1 MAAMEKNNKNLNVPN
16 LRFPEFSGEWEKC
29 SLGEIGHTS
38 IGLTYSP
45 ADVVKEDGITVLRSS
60 NIQDGEI
67 DYKDLVRVNKKIKDS
82 LFTKKDDILIC
93 ARNGSQ
99 RLIGK
104 NALISD
110 VDAGHSY
117 GAFMMVYRSEENPFV
132 RQLLCT
138 KRYFAQVGENLGA
151 RINQITTSDMN
162 SFEFFF
168 PQSKEER
175 NKIALFLRIIDERI
189 STQKKIIE
197 DLKKLKDA
205 INNSL
210 YNNINEFQLFSF
222 NELGNDYSGLTG
234 KSSDDFGSGLPYINY
249 LNVLRNGIVTDGPF
263 DCVKVSKT
271 EKQNIVSYGD
281 LLFTL
286 SSETPSEVGIGAIY
300 LGKTNPLYLNS
311 FCFGVHLSNQENIYG
326 PYLAYFVTSQY
337 FRRTILPF
345 AQGST
350 RYNLMKSDFMKHKFC
365 FPNMASQKAIYNAL
379 HALSEKIQN
388 EEVCLNKY
396 TEQKQYLLTRLFI

>member
-1 MAAMEKNNKNLNVPN
+1 MAAMEKNNNNLNVPN
-16 LRFPEFSGEWEKC
+16 LRFPEFDGEWEKC

-45 ADVVKEDGITVLRSS
+45 ADVVKEDGIIVLRSS

-93 ARNGSQ
+93 ARNGSP

-197 DLKKLKDA
+197 KYESLIRGLYHSVFNQPASTLQLKDVVSVVKGQQVNGEELLEYGKYYVMNGGTEPSGYLDVCNTPA
-205 INNSL
+205 NTISISEGGNSCGYVQYNTEPFWSGGHCYSLIQKEQSVNYQYL
-210 YNNINEFQLFSF
+210 YHFLKYKERNIMALRI
-222 NELGNDYSGLTG
+222 
-234 KSSDDFGSGLPYINY
+234 GSGLP
-249 LNVLRNGIVTDGPF
+249 NVQKKDLERFEIRVLPTKQQNRVAEILED
-263 DCVKVSKT
+263 VSAKCDL
-271 EKQNIVSYGD
+271 EK
-281 LLFTL
+281 
-286 SSETPSEVGIGAIY
+286 
-300 LGKTNPLYLNS
+300 
-311 FCFGVHLSNQENIYG
+311 
-326 PYLAYFVTSQY
+326 
-337 FRRTILPF
+337 RIL
-345 AQGST
+345 QGWQCQ
-350 RYNLMKSDFMKHKFC
+350 KS
-365 FPNMASQKAIYNAL
+365 
-379 HALSEKIQN
+379 
-388 EEVCLNKY
+388 
-396 TEQKQYLLTRLFI
+396 YLLHNLFI

>member
-1 MAAMEKNNKNLNVPN
+1 M
-16 LRFPEFSGEWEKC
+16 
-29 SLGEIGHTS
+29 
-38 IGLTYSP
+38 
-45 ADVVKEDGITVLRSS
+45 
-60 NIQDGEI
+60 
-67 DYKDLVRVNKKIKDS
+67 
-82 LFTKKDDILIC
+82 
-93 ARNGSQ
+93 
-99 RLIGK
+99 
-104 NALISD
+104 
-110 VDAGHSY
+110 
-117 GAFMMVYRSEENPFV
+117 
-132 RQLLCT
+132 
-138 KRYFAQVGENLGA
+138 
-151 RINQITTSDMN
+151 
-162 SFEFFF
+162 
-168 PQSKEER
+168 
-175 NKIALFLRIIDERI
+175 
-189 STQKKIIE
+189 
-197 DLKKLKDA
+197 
-205 INNSL
+205 
-210 YNNINEFQLFSF
+210 
-222 NELGNDYSGLTG
+222 GNDYSGLTG
-234 KSSDDFGSGLPYINY
+234 KSSDDFGSGLPYISY
-249 LNVLRNGIVTDGPF
+249 LNVFRNDIVTDGPF

-379 HALSEKIQN
+379 HTLSEKIQN
-388 EEVCLNKY
+388 EEVSLNKY

>member
-45 ADVVKEDGITVLRSS
+45 ADVVKEDGIIVLRSS

-93 ARNGSQ
+93 ARNGSP

-197 DLKKLKDA
+197 KYESLIRGLYHSIFNNPSSIYYLQLREVVSVVKGKQVNGEELFEEGKYYVMNGGTEPSGYLNEYNTPADTISISEGGNSCGYVQYNKEPFWSGGHCYSLMPKSENICYRFLYHFLKYK
-205 INNSL
+205 
-210 YNNINEFQLFSF
+210 E
-222 NELGNDYSGLTG
+222 NDIMALRI
-234 KSSDDFGSGLPYINY
+234 GSGLPNIQKKDIERFEVQ
-249 LNVLRNGIVTDGPF
+249 LPSLERQREVTTLLDAISAKL
-263 DCVKVSKT
+263 DL
-271 EKQNIVSYGD
+271 EKQ
-281 LLFTL
+281 
-286 SSETPSEVGIGAIY
+286 
-300 LGKTNPLYLNS
+300 
-311 FCFGVHLSNQENIYG
+311 
-326 PYLAYFVTSQY
+326 
-337 FRRTILPF
+337 
-345 AQGST
+345 
-350 RYNLMKSDFMKHKFC
+350 
-365 FPNMASQKAIYNAL
+365 L
-379 HALSEKIQN
+379 HHVWQP
-388 EEVCLNKY
+388 
-396 TEQKQYLLTRLFI
+396 QKQYLLGSLFI

>member
-1 MAAMEKNNKNLNVPN
+1 MAAMEKNNKTINVPH
-16 LRFPEFSGEWEKC
+16 LRFPEFSGEWKKC

-45 ADVVKEDGITVLRSS
+45 ADVVKEDGIIVLRSS

-67 DYKDLVRVNKKIKDS
+67 DYKDLVCVNKKIKDS

-93 ARNGSQ
+93 ARNGSP

-197 DLKKLKDA
+197 KYESLIRGISNKLLYESEGASVRLGNILIERSERTKIINQHEVLSSTVKGIFSQREYFSKDIASENNVGYKIIRLHDVVLSPQNLWMGNINYNDKYEIGIVSPSYKIFSIADGYDKRFVAGLLKTHRA
-205 INNSL
+205 L
-210 YNNINEFQLFSF
+210 YNYMQVSEQGASIVRRNLNMEAFEQLVFKMPPLCKQQ
-222 NELGNDYSGLTG
+222 EIGN
-234 KSSDDFGSGLPYINY
+234 
-249 LNVLRNGIVTDGPF
+249 
-263 DCVKVSKT
+263 
-271 EKQNIVSYGD
+271 
-281 LLFTL
+281 
-286 SSETPSEVGIGAIY
+286 AISV
-300 LGKTNPLYLNS
+300 LNS
-311 FCFGVHLSNQENIYG
+311 RLVVATKIKFHLE
-326 PYLAYFVTSQY
+326 L
-337 FRRTILPF
+337 
-345 AQGST
+345 
-350 RYNLMKSDFMKHKFC
+350 
-365 FPNMASQKAIYNAL
+365 QK
-379 HALSEKIQN
+379 EW
-388 EEVCLNKY
+388 
-396 TEQKQYLLTRLFI
+396 LLREMFI

>member
-16 LRFPEFSGEWEKC
+16 LRFSEFCGEWEKY

-45 ADVVKEDGITVLRSS
+45 ADVVKEDGTIVLRSS

-67 DYKDLVRVNKKIKDS
+67 DYKDLVRVNKNIKDS

-93 ARNGSQ
+93 ARNGSS

-117 GAFMMVYRSEENPFV
+117 GAFMMVYRSEDNRFI

-197 DLKKLKDA
+197 KYESLIRGIYQFLFQQAKYDHFVSLGDISQISNGNSDVKDASMNNDGSLYPFFDRSDEIKFLPEYLFDKEAIIYPGEGAEFYPRYYNGKFALHQRCYAIYDISTDFIPRYLYHYCKTQNSYFVRNAVGSTVASLRLDTFKKLKIPA
-205 INNSL
+205 IPTHHQESL
-210 YNNINEFQLFSF
+210 VMFLDKIEAKIECN
-222 NELGNDYSGLTG
+222 
-234 KSSDDFGSGLPYINY
+234 
-249 LNVLRNGIVTDGPF
+249 
-263 DCVKVSKT
+263 
-271 EKQNIVSYGD
+271 
-281 LLFTL
+281 
-286 SSETPSEVGIGAIY
+286 
-300 LGKTNPLYLNS
+300 
-311 FCFGVHLSNQENIYG
+311 
-326 PYLAYFVTSQY
+326 
-337 FRRTILPF
+337 RTILKK
-345 AQGST
+345 
-350 RYNLMKSDFMKHKFC
+350 YED
-365 FPNMASQKAIYNAL
+365 QK
-379 HALSEKIQN
+379 K
-388 EEVCLNKY
+388 
-396 TEQKQYLLTRLFI
+396 YLLSTLFI